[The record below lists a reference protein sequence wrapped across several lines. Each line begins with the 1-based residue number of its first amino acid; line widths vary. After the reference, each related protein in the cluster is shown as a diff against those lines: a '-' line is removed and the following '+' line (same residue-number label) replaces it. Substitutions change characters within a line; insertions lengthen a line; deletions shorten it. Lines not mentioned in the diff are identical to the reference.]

1 MNRTIF
7 ILTALLSALFMSC
20 EEPDPAFIEPNAAFS
35 TDQDMYEV
43 FQPMRVS
50 NEGEGQFY
58 AVFTGDADHEF
69 SNRENGDT
77 GFKTD
82 VNGNFSYS
90 YSQAG
95 TYTITYV
102 ASGYRFVEGERIEAI
117 AQKQITV
124 TDPAIEEVSI
134 VSFEVGNSSINNNK
148 FLDPISFLF
157 KDFRNTADTIDNP
170 NRKVAF
176 SYYRP
181 SRLGEI
187 ANGSYNQFKTPAD
200 INIVPNL
207 RLSTASRTVT
217 VQIEGVTEFETG
229 QTRIIHDTEGDLRF
243 VPKTY
248 SLVNNEGARADYT
261 VCPMIIPEMVTFE
274 AGGTTGT
281 VSLSAGDYNEFFVVV
296 DVPDGTDLS
305 SLSPAWTL
313 FDPANTKVYVNG
325 DQQTSA
331 VSTQDF
337 SDGVVTYLVEY
348 TQPKSSSDTYVG
360 EFHSRAI
367 FHVTIE

>member
-7 ILTALLSALFMSC
+7 ILTALFSTLFMSC

-35 TDQDMYEV
+35 TDLDQYEV

-50 NEGEGQFY
+50 NDGEGQFY
-58 AVFTGDADHEF
+58 AVFTGDAGHEF
-69 SNRENGDT
+69 SKRESGDT

-82 VNGNFSYS
+82 VNGNFFYS

-102 ASGYRFVEGERIEAI
+102 ASGYRFVDGERVEAI

-124 TDPAIEEVSI
+124 TDPPIEDVSI
-134 VSFEVGNSSINNNK
+134 VSFEVGNSAVNNNK

-181 SRLGEI
+181 GRLGEI

-207 RLSTASRTVT
+207 DLSTASRTVT
-217 VQIEGVTEFETG
+217 VEIAGIAEFESG
-229 QTRIIHDTEGDLRF
+229 QTRVIHETEEDLRF
-243 VPKTY
+243 IPKTY
-248 SLVNNEGARADYT
+248 SLVNNEGATANYT

-274 AGGTTGT
+274 AGGASGT

-296 DVPDGTDLS
+296 DVPDSTDLS
-305 SLSPAWTL
+305 DLRPSWTL
-313 FDPANTKVYVNG
+313 YDPANTKVFVNG
-325 DQQTSA
+325 DEQTSA
-331 VSTQDF
+331 ISTQDF
-337 SDGVVTYLVEY
+337 SSGTITYLVEY

-367 FHVTIE
+367 FYVSIE

>member
-7 ILTALLSALFMSC
+7 IFTAILSTLFMSC
-20 EEPDPAFIEPNAAFS
+20 EEPDPAFIEPNAAFA
-35 TDQDMYEV
+35 TDSDQYEV
-43 FQPMRVS
+43 FQAMRVS

-58 AVFTGDADHEF
+58 AVFTGDAGHEF
-69 SNRENGDT
+69 AKREEGDT

-102 ASGYRFVEGERIEAI
+102 ASGYQFVDGERVEAT

-124 TDPAIEEVSI
+124 TDPDIEDVSI
-134 VSFEVGNSSINNNK
+134 VSFEVGNSSVNNNK

-170 NRKVAF
+170 NRKVAI

-187 ANGSYNQFKTPAD
+187 ANGSYNQFKIPAD
-200 INIVPNL
+200 INIIPNL
-207 RLSTASRTVT
+207 RLSTASRTVK
-217 VQIEGVTEFETG
+217 VEIDGIAEFETG
-229 QTRIIHDTEGDLRF
+229 QTRIIHETEEDLRF
-243 VPKTY
+243 KPKTY
-248 SLVNNEGARADYT
+248 TLVNNEGATAEYT
-261 VCPMIIPEMVTFE
+261 VCPMIIPEMLTFE
-274 AGGTTGT
+274 AAGASGA
-281 VSLSAGDYNEFFVVV
+281 VSLSAGDYNEFFIEV

-313 FDPANTKVYVNG
+313 FDPTNTKVFVNG
-325 DQQTSA
+325 DEQTSA

-337 SDGVVTYLVEY
+337 STGTVTYLVEY
-348 TQPKSSSDTYVG
+348 TQPKSTSDTYPG
-360 EFHSRAI
+360 EFNSRAM